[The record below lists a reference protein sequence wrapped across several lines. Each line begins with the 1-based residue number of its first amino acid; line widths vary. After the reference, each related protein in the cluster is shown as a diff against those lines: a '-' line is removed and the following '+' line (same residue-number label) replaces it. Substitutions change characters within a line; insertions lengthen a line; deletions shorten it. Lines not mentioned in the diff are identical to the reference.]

1 MKRRAFDGGRIRTFA
16 HFPGVAYA
24 ARVALTSGARYAEA
38 HRIVRRA
45 FEIHL
50 AGHKGIKIIDA
61 LGNCNVNWKGGGT
74 TFTPESSNEFIET
87 TIKPYF
93 VMGEQ
98 RVPEGYR
105 PIQVKP

>member
-1 MKRRAFDGGRIRTFA
+1 MR
-16 HFPGVAYA
+16 H
-24 ARVALTSGARYAEA
+24 
-38 HRIVRRA
+38 A

-50 AGHKGIKIIDA
+50 AGVRGIKIIDA

-74 TFTPESSNEFIET
+74 AFTPESSNDFIES

-98 RVPEGYR
+98 RVPEGFK
-105 PIQVKP
+105 PIAVKP